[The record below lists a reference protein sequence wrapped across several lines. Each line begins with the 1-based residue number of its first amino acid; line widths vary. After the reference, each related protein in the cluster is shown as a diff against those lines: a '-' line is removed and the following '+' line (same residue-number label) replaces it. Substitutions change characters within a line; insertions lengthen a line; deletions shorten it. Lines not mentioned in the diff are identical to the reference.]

1 MAARKK
7 KEIVEGEEKSNAL
20 GLFDHLRQIQTVQD
34 PHYFDKIT
42 EADKK
47 TWTSWMINRFLSQ
60 IPEYIEL
67 INEIQHLSKT
77 LPDSEYY
84 RLLIMIIPKRQVFGG
99 YIKGKSSKY
108 SKDVMEFL
116 AKHYQC
122 SVREID
128 DYLEILD
135 ESDVKTIYY
144 SYGFDE
150 KQVKNFLEKKTKKNE

>member
-60 IPEYIEL
+60 ITEYIEL

>member
-7 KEIVEGEEKSNAL
+7 KEIIDGEEESPHLK
-20 GLFDHLRQIQTVQD
+20 LFDHLRHIQTVQD

-42 EADKK
+42 DGDKK
-47 TWTSWMINRFLSQ
+47 SWTSWMINRFLSQ

-67 INEIQHLSKT
+67 VNEIQHLSKI

-99 YIKGKSSKY
+99 YIKGKSNRY

-116 AKHYQC
+116 ARHYQC
-122 SVREID
+122 SIREID

-135 ESDVKTIYY
+135 DSDVRTIYY

-150 KQVKNFLEKKTKKNE
+150 KQVKNLLDKKTKKNE